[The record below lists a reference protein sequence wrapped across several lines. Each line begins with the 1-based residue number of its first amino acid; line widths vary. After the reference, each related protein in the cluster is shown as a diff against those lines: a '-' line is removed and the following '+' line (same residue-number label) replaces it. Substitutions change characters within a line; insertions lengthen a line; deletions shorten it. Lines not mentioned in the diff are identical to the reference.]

1 MFCTNC
7 GKILAGEPALCPY
20 CGARIE
26 APIGEKPQT
35 PPAPETPSVSKP
47 VAAKKTPDA
56 KRPRK
61 DGAFRFGLTG
71 FLFGAVTLAALLIAI
86 PVFLRRPLKLLR
98 GVSLLNAQ
106 DYAGAHAVFSEL
118 EDCPPADALRGEAA
132 RGIAYLAAAEQ
143 MEQGNYRAARD
154 AFRLDPGF
162 SDAAARIEECDRA
175 LCIED
180 ARLLSESGDYKQALA
195 LLETM
200 RGDADADALI
210 LACRRALADQT
221 FAALTERGAYA
232 EALELLR
239 SEDGALLS
247 DRDARIRECENSI
260 TYRAASDALEE
271 GRRADAYKLFLAL
284 GDWSDAQDR
293 ANDCL
298 LARPETGELFFD
310 EAYRSDDL
318 VLTVRPPSDGTDTF
332 FRVYAI
338 VKDAPVKIADLYIR
352 SGDSISANLPEGTY
366 LFKSAYGTEWF
377 GSPDLFG
384 DGGVYQ
390 RLHSAPDS
398 DLFALEKGF
407 EYTLVLR
414 GEDGSGNVDAVGEAH
429 DAF

>member
-7 GKILAGEPALCPY
+7 GRILTGEPTLCPY

-26 APIGEKPQT
+26 APISEKPQT
-35 PPAPETPSVSKP
+35 PSSVEASSVSNP
-47 VAAKKTPDA
+47 DAAKKTPDA
-56 KRPRK
+56 KRPPEN
-61 DGAFRFGLTG
+61 GAFRFGLLG
-71 FLFGAVTLAALLIAI
+71 FLFGAVTLMALLIAI
-86 PVFLRRPLKLLR
+86 PVVLRKPMKFLR
-98 GVSLLNAQ
+98 GVSLLNEQ
-106 DYAGAHAVFSEL
+106 DYAGAHAVFSDL
-118 EDCPPADALRGEAA
+118 EGYASADALRDEAA
-132 RGIAYLAAAEQ
+132 RGLAYLAAVEL
-143 MEQGNYRAARD
+143 MEQGDYRAARD

-162 SDAAARIEECDRA
+162 ADAATRMEACDRA

-180 ARLLSESGDYKQALA
+180 ARLLSESGDYAQALER
-195 LLETM
+195 LKDVQ
-200 RGDADADALI
+200 GDADADALI
-210 LACRRALADQT
+210 LVCRRALAEQAYAT
-221 FAALTERGAYA
+221 LMERGAYA

-239 SEDGALLS
+239 SGDGALLP

-284 GDWSDAQDR
+284 GDWSDAQSRASDCPLDR
-293 ANDCL
+293 PD
-298 LARPETGELFFD
+298 TGALFFD
-310 EAYRSDDL
+310 EAYQADDL
-318 VLTVRPPSDGTDTF
+318 VLTVRPPSDGTDTL

-338 VKDAPVKIADLYIR
+338 VKDAPVKIADLFIR
-352 SGDSISANLPEGTY
+352 SGESISANLKEGTY

-377 GSPDLFG
+377 GESDLFG

-390 RLHSAPDS
+390 RLYSAPDS

-414 GEDGSGNVDAVGEAH
+414 GGDGSGNVDAVDEPH